1 MRLDT
6 TGKWAERSS
15 GRDLEE
21 ILSPPKIRVFG
32 SFLTLGVAVSVL
44 LQFIAFP
51 LLHGDQIMLK
61 NGSRLEGR
69 IEPVEG
75 GKIRVVVDEG
85 QWVVVALD
93 QIAERV
99 SAVAPIDEFKERADQ
114 LLERGRS
121 DRGEWIELA
130 RWGEERGLRRTSR
143 RAWQEVIRIDPH
155 HVGARNRLG
164 YAVHDN
170 RWVRR
175 EELENRGLKRFRG
188 VWMTDAEIAELRS
201 NEAAAELTALLVD
214 ASHENRFVR
223 ENAML
228 RILELS
234 DPMLLPALRGMVRDE
249 DPLTRMLVGRALAN
263 YQFSD
268 WASHLYQAF
277 LSESREEVRS
287 AWVAVLRG
295 TSRPEI
301 GAWLARDL
309 VAPGEDPVRRRS
321 LLTLMKTCP
330 TRRAVAP
337 LIGWLDETGWGPV
350 AGRLLEDLLAQQSR
364 GSQEWRQWWERNKS
378 QYSEDLGTGWLA
390 NP

>member
-1 MRLDT
+1 MRQDT
-6 TGKWAERSS
+6 TGKRTDRSS
-15 GRDLEE
+15 GRNQGE
-21 ILSPPKIRVFG
+21 ILPPPKMRVFC
-32 SFLTLGVAVSVL
+32 SFLILGVVVPVL
-44 LQFIAFP
+44 LQFIALP
-51 LLHGDQIMLK
+51 VLHGDQILLK
-61 NGSRLEGR
+61 SGNRLEGR

-99 SAVAPIDEFKERADQ
+99 SKVAPIDEFKQRADQ
-114 LLERGRS
+114 LLERGRR

-143 RAWQEVIRIDPH
+143 RAWQEVMRIDPH

-164 YAVHDN
+164 YAVHEN

-188 VWMTDAEIAELRS
+188 VYMTDAEIAELRS
-201 NEAAAELTALLVD
+201 TEAAAELTALLVD

-234 DPMLLPALRGMVRDE
+234 DPMLLPALRAMVRDE
-249 DPLTRMLVGRALAN
+249 EPLTRMLVGRALAN
-263 YQFSD
+263 YPFSD
-268 WASHLYQAF
+268 WASHLYKAF

-287 AWVAVLRG
+287 AWAAVLRG

-309 VAPGEDPVRRRS
+309 AAPGDDSVRRRS
-321 LLTLMKTCP
+321 LLILMKTCP
-330 TRRAVAP
+330 TRHAVGP
-337 LIGWLDETGWGPV
+337 LIGWLEETGWGPV
-350 AGRLLEDLLAQQSR
+350 AGRLLEDLLAQQSM
-364 GSQEWRQWWERNKS
+364 GSEEWRQWWERNKS
-378 QYSEDLGTGWLA
+378 QLSEDLGTGWLS